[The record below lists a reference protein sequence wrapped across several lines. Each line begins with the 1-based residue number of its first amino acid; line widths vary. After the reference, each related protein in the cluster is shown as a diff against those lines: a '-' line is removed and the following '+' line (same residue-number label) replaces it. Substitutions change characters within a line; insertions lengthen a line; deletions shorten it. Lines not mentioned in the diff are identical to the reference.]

1 MSDWQAMVLVFVQAC
16 VVQAALG
23 AFLSKRQ
30 QRMRAARSRQA

>member
-30 QRMRAARSRQA
+30 QRTHKYED